1 MSRQGLPSFMLF
13 LGAALALWLW
23 PSVFGGKVLVP
34 LDIVAHNPPHV
45 AGTDKPVH
53 NALIG
58 DMVFENY
65 TWKLFQRRALEHGE
79 LPLWNPAAFCGHPLY
94 TTGQTSTFYP
104 LNVLFLVLPTARAY
118 VVHTWLHLMMAGVF
132 TWLLF
137 RRLGVGPFGCAAG
150 GVTAAMGGM
159 LATRLLW
166 PMLLGS
172 AVWLPLMLLWIDRAA
187 DVDRP
192 GGRAG
197 GLFWGSILFAQPILS
212 GFFEIAFYVMA
223 ACGLYALV
231 AAGRMA
237 AARRPVSCW
246 GPFLGRVAAATL
258 LGAALSAPQV
268 LPFLEVMKRN
278 VRAGELDYAAAV
290 RNGCVPVE
298 LWNAIM
304 PDALGNPARHA
315 CLDLRAGRFVP
326 ARQAVGDDSPY
337 FGPRNYVESHM
348 YVGLVA
354 LAAAALGIGAGGTRR
369 LEFGLLA
376 AISLALAFTTPL
388 YAVFFHLVPGA
399 DQVRSPHRWILPALF
414 ALTYF
419 VALGA
424 DRWHAR
430 LTAVP
435 GRAARG
441 LAVASTA
448 LAGVLVLAV
457 MAAFFLPDLM
467 EQAASAVARAVPRAG
482 QVLREPRYLAGH
494 LWLNLARLAVVLAA
508 GVTLAALAWLRAW
521 SRRQVPWLCLAML
534 SAMALDHGQA
544 TAGFWTHS
552 DPGMLAD
559 PPPLVRR
566 MQADP
571 DLFRIGR
578 FGPEKVLYANTPS
591 IYGLQDFGGYDS
603 VILGDFAAFMQA
615 LEPQNLLPYNIVML
629 LERPATLDAQGL
641 RLLDLRYLLASRPID
656 HPDWERIDAD
666 AGLEL
671 YRLRPQRR
679 LGRAFMVPEIVPVPD
694 RGAALAALASGRI
707 DVARTV
713 LLEVEAQAVAGLTGD
728 PAATP
733 GRAVVEHYSPGTVRV
748 RTDAPTR
755 QVLVL
760 CDVHYPGW
768 QVRIDGRP
776 AEMHKAYGV
785 FRGVSVPP
793 GGHTVEFRFRP
804 PLLRVGAAVAAG
816 ALVLAAVPGVVR
828 RRRGGA

>member
-13 LGAALALWLW
+13 LGVALALWLW

-45 AGTDKPVH
+45 PATDRPVH

-65 TWKLFQRRALEHGE
+65 TWKLFQRRTIERGE
-79 LPLWNPAAFCGHPLY
+79 LPLWNPSSFCGHPLY

-104 LNVLFLVLPTARAY
+104 LNVLFLVLPTGRAY

-132 TWLLF
+132 AWLLF

-192 GGRAG
+192 GRKG
-197 GLFWGSILFAQPILS
+197 GSLLWGSILFAQPILS

-231 AAGRMA
+231 MTVRLVRAGRPA
-237 AARRPVSCW
+237 SCW
-246 GPFLGRVAAATL
+246 SMFAGKVAAAAV
-258 LGAALSAPQV
+258 LGAALSGPQV

-278 VRAGELDYAAAV
+278 VRAGELDYAGAV

-304 PDALGNPARHA
+304 PDALGNPSRHE
-315 CLDLRAGRFVP
+315 CLDLRERRFVP
-326 ARQAVGDDSPY
+326 ARQAVGDDAPY

-354 LAAAALGIGAGGTRR
+354 SVPAVLGLVVGGTRR
-369 LEFGLLA
+369 PYFALLL

-388 YAVFFHLVPGA
+388 YAIFFYLVPGA

-414 ALTYF
+414 ALSYF
-419 VALGA
+419 VAVGS

-430 LTAVP
+430 LGDAP
-435 GRAARG
+435 GRWLRG
-441 LAVASTA
+441 LATAGIGAAGLICVAA
-448 LAGVLVLAV
+448 
-457 MAAFFLPDLM
+457 MAAFFMPDLL
-467 EQAASAVARAVPRAG
+467 ERAATAVSRSIPRAG
-482 QVLREPRYLAGH
+482 EVFREPRYLAGH
-494 LWLNLARLAVVLAA
+494 LWLNLARFAVVLAL
-508 GVTLAALAWLRAW
+508 GVTITSLAWLRNW
-521 SRRQVPWLCLAML
+521 TSRQGRWLSLAML
-534 SAMALDHGQA
+534 SAIALDHGQA

-552 DPGMLAD
+552 DPDLLAE
-559 PPPLVRR
+559 PPALVRR
-566 MQADP
+566 IQADP
-571 DLFRIGR
+571 ELFRIGR

-629 LERPATLDAQGL
+629 VERPATLDAPAL

-656 HPDWERIDAD
+656 HPDWELIAAD

-671 YRLRPQRR
+671 YRLRSERR
-679 LGRAFMVPEIVPVPD
+679 LGRAFMVPAVMAAPD
-694 RGAALAALASGRI
+694 RTTALAALTSGDI
-707 DVARTV
+707 DVARTAV
-713 LLEVEAQAVAGLTGD
+713 LEIDAQAAAGLVGD
-728 PAATP
+728 PEATP
-733 GRAVVEHYSPGTVRV
+733 GRAVIEHYSAGTVRV

-768 QVRIDGRP
+768 QVRIDNRP
-776 AEMHKAYGV
+776 AEMLKADGV
-785 FRGVSVPP
+785 FRGVSVPE
-793 GGHTVEFRFRP
+793 GRHTVEFRFRP
-804 PLLRVGAAVAAG
+804 PLLRVGAAAAAAAFLLAAG
-816 ALVLAAVPGVVR
+816 LDVAR
-828 RRRGGA
+828 WRRGER